1 MATVSEASTESYPD
15 QEQQT
20 APRRDWTL
28 FIAVNF
34 LFAFGFAVYS
44 GVFQNFLRDAYG
56 PDPLQLGNLESL
68 REIPGL
74 LAALTAGTLVAL
86 AESRVAALGLL
97 LTGIGIALTGNA
109 PNYVSLVLITV
120 FWSLGFH
127 LWAAVSPAI
136 TLTLAKG
143 KEGGRH
149 LGRISAVG
157 ATATLAALGVSTLV
171 SRFAPK
177 LDYKLYFYAAGLCI
191 CIGALYCLL
200 LSSHAAGAPRA
211 RLVFRSEYGLY
222 YLLTF
227 LDGCRRQIFG
237 IFASFTLIA
246 VYKAPLGAMLFI
258 QFVSAILA
266 SLTAPAIGRM
276 VDNIGERKPL
286 IFYSAALVTIFIGY
300 ATFQTREVLYVLFLI
315 DRVLF
320 NFSVGYTTYLHR
332 IARPNELT
340 PCVSMGVTMNHIAA
354 VTVPVGG
361 AWLWKLTSNYQLPF
375 WIGVGVAFISLFA
388 NYRLPHGQV
397 RQENVDPV

>member
-1 MATVSEASTESYPD
+1 MATISEEREAPYPD
-15 QEQQT
+15 QDTLET
-20 APRRDWTL
+20 PRRDWTI
-28 FIAVNF
+28 FIAINF
-34 LFAFGFAVYS
+34 LFAFGFAIYS

-86 AESRVAALGLL
+86 AESRVAGLGLI
-97 LTGIGIALTGNA
+97 LTGVGIGLTGNVSG
-109 PNYVSLVLITV
+109 YVSLVLITV
-120 FWSLGFH
+120 FWSVGFH

-149 LGRISAVG
+149 LGQISAVG
-157 ATATLAALGVSTLV
+157 ATATLVALGLSTLV
-171 SRFAPK
+171 SRFAPN
-177 LDYKLYFYAAGLCI
+177 LDYRLYFYAAGI
-191 CIGALYCLL
+191 CISIGGLYCLL
-200 LSSHAAGAPRA
+200 LSHHAASATRA
-211 RLVFRSEYGLY
+211 RLVLRREYGLF

-266 SLTAPAIGRM
+266 AATAPAIGRL
-276 VDNIGERKPL
+276 VDRIGERRPL
-286 IFYSAALVTIFIGY
+286 IFYSAALVVLFIGY
-300 ATFQTREVLYVLFLI
+300 ATFQNREILFVLFLI

-320 NFSVGYTTYLHR
+320 SFSVGYTTYLHR
-332 IARPNELT
+332 IVRPNELT

-375 WIGVGVAFISLFA
+375 WIGVGVAFISLLA
-388 NYRLPHGQV
+388 NYKLPHSK
-397 RQENVDPV
+397 